1 MDKAIG
7 KWVLYILLSFIWGSS
22 FILMKE
28 GLLHLSAFQVASVR
42 IVASG
47 LVLLPIAI
55 KSFKTV
61 PTNKLPVV
69 FLSGSLGSLFPAYLF
84 CIAEQ
89 GIDSSLAG
97 TLNSLTPIF
106 VLVTGFLFFNNK
118 TTMIK
123 VIGIVIAFLGSVL
136 LFITKP
142 HMTVGNNLIYIL
154 FVILA
159 TFFYGLNVNLV
170 QRHLKEIPSLQ
181 IVSMALVMN
190 AIPALVMLVFSG
202 FFALDFNDN
211 GVWVSIGF
219 SCILG
224 AIGTSVANILFYM
237 LIKKAGVVFSS
248 MVTYGIPFIAILW
261 GIIYKERVGWLE
273 VLCLSVI
280 LLGVYIANKK
290 GSNN

>member
-106 VLVTGFLFFNNK
+106 VLVTGF
-118 TTMIK
+118 
-123 VIGIVIAFLGSVL
+123 
-136 LFITKP
+136 
-142 HMTVGNNLIYIL
+142 
-154 FVILA
+154 
-159 TFFYGLNVNLV
+159 
-170 QRHLKEIPSLQ
+170 
-181 IVSMALVMN
+181 
-190 AIPALVMLVFSG
+190 
-202 FFALDFNDN
+202 
-211 GVWVSIGF
+211 
-219 SCILG
+219 
-224 AIGTSVANILFYM
+224 
-237 LIKKAGVVFSS
+237 
-248 MVTYGIPFIAILW
+248 
-261 GIIYKERVGWLE
+261 
-273 VLCLSVI
+273 
-280 LLGVYIANKK
+280 
-290 GSNN
+290 

>member
-123 VIGIVIAFLGSVL
+123 VICIVIAFLGSVL

>member
-1 MDKAIG
+1 
-7 KWVLYILLSFIWGSS
+7 
-22 FILMKE
+22 
-28 GLLHLSAFQVASVR
+28 
-42 IVASG
+42 
-47 LVLLPIAI
+47 
-55 KSFKTV
+55 
-61 PTNKLPVV
+61 
-69 FLSGSLGSLFPAYLF
+69 
-84 CIAEQ
+84 
-89 GIDSSLAG
+89 
-97 TLNSLTPIF
+97 
-106 VLVTGFLFFNNK
+106 
-118 TTMIK
+118 MIK